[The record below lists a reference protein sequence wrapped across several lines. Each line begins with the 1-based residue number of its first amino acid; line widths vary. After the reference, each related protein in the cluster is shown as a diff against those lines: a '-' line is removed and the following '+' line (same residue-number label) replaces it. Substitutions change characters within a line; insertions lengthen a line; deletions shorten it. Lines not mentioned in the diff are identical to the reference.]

1 MIKKNVV
8 NQKLITMKQY
18 LSELG
23 ILARHS
29 LDEYLR
35 FMFFREYCHAK
46 KQVSDFT
53 IKRSTERLIQVI
65 VECTVDCNNLILVGL
80 GDSPPVDYKESF
92 TKLVAHAVI
101 PMDFA
106 SRLIPYVSIR
116 NRIVHEYNQLQ
127 DDLVYAI
134 INMFTSFTDGFALRF
149 LQDMKRYQRLII
161 NYLKTV

>member
-1 MIKKNVV
+1 MRKSAINR
-8 NQKLITMKQY
+8 KLIAMEQY

-29 LDEYLR
+29 LDEY
-35 FMFFREYCHAK
+35 FR
-46 KQVSDFT
+46 DFT

-65 VECTVDCNNLILVGL
+65 VECAVDCNNLILVGL

-92 TKLVAHAVI
+92 TKLVAHTVI

-116 NRIVHEYNQLQ
+116 NRIVHEYEQLK

-134 INMFTSFTDGFALRF
+134 INIF
-149 LQDMKRYQRLII
+149 LQDMKRYQQLII

>member
-1 MIKKNVV
+1 MIKKSVV

-29 LDEYLR
+29 LGEYLR
-35 FMFFREYCHAK
+35 
-46 KQVSDFT
+46 DFT

-65 VECTVDCNNLILVGL
+65 VECAFDCNNLILVGL

-92 TKLVAHAVI
+92 TKLVAHGVI

-116 NRIVHEYNQLQ
+116 NRIVHEYDRLK

-134 INMFTSFTDGFALRF
+134 INIL
-149 LQDMKRYQRLII
+149 LQDMKRYQQLII